1 MQGRLRDASS
11 GAAFSSRAERN
22 NLVARDCLKKNADGH
37 EIKSMSTPATK
48 SDYLLLFRGTNWDRE
63 LSPEQLQKVVS
74 DWAAWFE
81 RLTREGRCK
90 GGHPLQNDG
99 KIVSGK
105 KGRTVADG
113 PFAESKE
120 AVGGYFYLNVADE
133 KEAIEIAQQCPGL
146 EYGCVVE
153 VRPVAEMCTVR
164 ARALEI
170 SPPVGQLAGAAA

>member
-1 MQGRLRDASS
+1 
-11 GAAFSSRAERN
+11 
-22 NLVARDCLKKNADGH
+22 
-37 EIKSMSTPATK
+37 MSTPTTK
-48 SDYLLLFRGTNWDRE
+48 SDYMLLFRGNDWDKD

-81 RLTREGRCK
+81 RLTQQGK
-90 GGHPLQNDG
+90 AIGGHPLRAEG
-99 KIVSGK
+99 KLVSGR

-120 AVGGYFYLNVADE
+120 AIGGYFYLQVADE
-133 KEAIEIAQQCPGL
+133 NEAVAIAQQCPGL
-146 EYGCVVE
+146 EYGAVVE

-170 SPPVGQLAGAAA
+170 SSRAEQLAGATA